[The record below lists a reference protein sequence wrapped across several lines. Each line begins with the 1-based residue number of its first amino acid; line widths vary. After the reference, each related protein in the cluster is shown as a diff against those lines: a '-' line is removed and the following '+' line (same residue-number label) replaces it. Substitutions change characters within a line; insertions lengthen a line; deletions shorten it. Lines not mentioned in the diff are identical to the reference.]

1 MDIEYAALHFT
12 DKYLTKSA
20 WREAEAT
27 QCCDPEESV
36 TEIQDGQ
43 LPLMFRFYH
52 LLLQSLP
59 NFQSQIILGVWQNE
73 ECDQTGEGLCSSKKV
88 LWKTVETPQMTE
100 AKETWQ
106 VNAVPDPR
114 LNPVLEGNA
123 IKEIIRSTDKIRILT
138 VGYEKYCTV

>member
-1 MDIEYAALHFT
+1 
-12 DKYLTKSA
+12 
-20 WREAEAT
+20 
-27 QCCDPEESV
+27 
-36 TEIQDGQ
+36 
-43 LPLMFRFYH
+43 MFRFYH

-88 LWKTVETPQMTE
+88 F
-100 AKETWQ
+100 
-106 VNAVPDPR
+106 PR